1 MYSIWHLTINFC
13 CLQSPQFHISTAPAQ
28 RTPGIG
34 PGLTWWTCRSLPP
47 ASPWGSDILEIGLF
61 DLDCKVMEQR
71 THSERNMSNTHIYI
85 LHIYNYIYIHIT
97 FVTYIWYLSCR
108 IHIQESWRLMFCD
121 GGLPKRRHINTN
133 AIQKCIK
140 NNQTRILD
148 NI

>member
-47 ASPWGSDILEIGLF
+47 ASPWGSDILEIGFF

-85 LHIYNYIYIHIT
+85 YYIYIYNYIYIYICYIYLI
-97 FVTYIWYLSCR
+97 FIVSYTYPGIVKIDVLW
-108 IHIQESWRLMFCD
+108 WRP
-121 GGLPKRRHINTN
+121 PKTATHQHECNSEVH
-133 AIQKCIK
+133 QK
-140 NNQTRILD
+140 QPDSHLR
-148 NI
+148 